1 MQKLLLQEKFAD
13 NGQLSHYELINTDT
27 GNVLWEGNEETT
39 FYGKDRFIQ
48 NFADDMMN
56 LSNRLNE
63 VEDDD
68 TFRDEIDIKKDYL
81 PKIRKFIA
89 TTTGL

>member
-1 MQKLLLQEKFAD
+1 MSKLLLQEKYAD
-13 NGQLSHYELINTDT
+13 NGQLPHYELINTET
-27 GNVLWEGNEETT
+27 GNVIWEGDEETT
-39 FYGKDRFIQ
+39 FYGRDKFIQ
-48 NFADDMMN
+48 NFAQEMMN

-68 TFRDEIDIKKDYL
+68 TFRDEIDIKEDYL
-81 PKIRKFIA
+81 PKIRQFIA

>member
-1 MQKLLLQEKFAD
+1 MSKLLLQEKYSD
-13 NGQLSHYELINTDT
+13 NGQLSHYELINTEN
-27 GNVLWEGNEETT
+27 GNTLWEGNEEKTY
-39 FYGKDRFIQ
+39 YGKDEFIQ
-48 NFADDMMN
+48 NFAQDMMN

-68 TFRDEIDIKKDYL
+68 TFRDEIDIKEDYL
-81 PKIRKFIA
+81 PKIRQFIA